1 MATAEEITFG
11 TVLRRYRRSRALSQG
26 ELAERAGLSARSI
39 SDLERGARRSPYPE
53 TLRLLIGALGLADYE
68 QAEMIE
74 AAKRARTPAAESRR
88 TSERLDDLHLQP
100 TVFLGRERE
109 VKAVKE
115 MLLDP
120 RTRLVTLT
128 GTGGVGKTRLSLE
141 VAEELGQEFVA
152 GVHLVRLAPLSDPCL
167 VATTIAGSLGVSE
180 TAGLSPLVRV
190 AKYLQDKQML
200 LILDNF
206 EHVLEAALDVSELLA
221 SCPKLKVL
229 VTSRAPLRLY
239 GEQEFQVP
247 PLELPDTE
255 LMLPIAR
262 FLDNEAV
269 SLFTQRAKG
278 VRSDF
283 ELTETNVM
291 AVIEICRRLDGL
303 PLAIELAAARVKL
316 LSPQA
321 ILPRLGQRLALLTG
335 GPRDLPARQR
345 TMRDTIDWS
354 YNLLHPAEKVLFAR
368 LAVFVGER
376 SLEAIEAVC
385 HTSSEASDI
394 LDRLGSLVDM
404 SLLRRVGED
413 AQGRFW
419 MLETISDYAAE
430 KLEQSGEAGE
440 LHRRHALY
448 YLELSERTEPELDGP
463 KQAEWLDRLEAERDN
478 LRAALEW
485 ALQTDTEIA
494 ARLCSAL
501 WLYWYDHGHILEG
514 RRWMEAAV
522 ARSQSLP
529 AAIRTKLL
537 NAAGDLAWSQ
547 ADYTRATQLLE
558 EALGL
563 AREYGGRRAI
573 ALSLIHLGNVA
584 VYRGEYERAIQLLEE
599 SLLLEREDRDR
610 RGVAASL
617 TSLGTAVLY
626 RGDHERAMQLL
637 EESLSIERQD
647 RNRRGIAAA
656 LTGLGNAALHKGEYE
671 RATQLLEESLTLKR
685 QVGNKRGTA
694 ISLNSMARV
703 ALHQGDY
710 QKAEQLLQESLALA

>member
-1 MATAEEITFG
+1 
-11 TVLRRYRRSRALSQG
+11 
-26 ELAERAGLSARSI
+26 
-39 SDLERGARRSPYPE
+39 
-53 TLRLLIGALGLADYE
+53 
-68 QAEMIE
+68 
-74 AAKRARTPAAESRR
+74 
-88 TSERLDDLHLQP
+88 
-100 TVFLGRERE
+100 
-109 VKAVKE
+109 
-115 MLLDP
+115 MLL
-120 RTRLVTLT
+120 V
-128 GTGGVGKTRLSLE
+128 
-141 VAEELGQEFVA
+141 
-152 GVHLVRLAPLSDPCL
+152 
-167 VATTIAGSLGVSE
+167 
-180 TAGLSPLVRV
+180 
-190 AKYLQDKQML
+190 
-200 LILDNF
+200 LDNF
-206 EHVLEAALDVSELLA
+206 EHVLDAALDVSELLA

-229 VTSRAPLRLY
+229 ATSRAPLRLY

-247 PLELPDTE
+247 PLELPGTD

-269 SLFTQRAKG
+269 SLFTQRARG

-283 ELTETNVM
+283 ELTEANAR
-291 AVIEICRRLDGL
+291 AVVEICRRLDGL

-354 YNLLHPAEKVLFAR
+354 YNLLHPAERVLFAR
-368 LAVFVGER
+368 LAVFVGGR

-385 HTSSEASDI
+385 HTSSEASDL

-404 SLLRRVGED
+404 SLLRVGED

-430 KLEQSGEAGE
+430 KLEQSGEEGE
-440 LHRRHALY
+440 LRRRHAQY
-448 YLELSERTEPELDGP
+448 YLELGERTEPELDGP
-463 KQAEWLDRLEAERDN
+463 QQAEWLDRLEAERDN
-478 LRAALEW
+478 LRAALAW
-485 ALQTDTEIA
+485 ALQTDSEIA

-501 WLYWYDHGHILEG
+501 WLYWCDHGHILEG

-522 ARSQSLP
+522 ARARSLP

-563 AREYGGRRAI
+563 ARQYGGRRAI

-584 VYRGEYERAIQLLEE
+584 LYRGEYERAIQLLEE
-599 SLLLEREDRDR
+599 SLLLEREDCDR

-617 TSLGTAVLY
+617 TSLGAAVLY
-626 RGDHERAMQLL
+626 RGDCERAVQLL

-656 LTGLGNAALHKGEYE
+656 LTGLGNAALQKGEYE
-671 RATQLLEESLTLKR
+671 RAAQLLQESLTLKR

-703 ALHQGDY
+703 ALHQGDDR
-710 QKAEQLLQESLALA
+710 KAEQLLQGSLALAWQLGDKHTIASSLELLCQVAAARRDTDRATRLGGAAEALRQQISITIAPVDSAHHDRYVRELRSQMGPRVFTNAWEMGLAATIDEVVESSLATGQL